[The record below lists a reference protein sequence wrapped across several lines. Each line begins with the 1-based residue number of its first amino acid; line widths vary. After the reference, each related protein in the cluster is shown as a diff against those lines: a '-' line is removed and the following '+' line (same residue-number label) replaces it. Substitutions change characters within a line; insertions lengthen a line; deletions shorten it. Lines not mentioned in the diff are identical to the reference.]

1 LDPDPASLIS
11 LFVAIDLS
19 QLFGLIAAVLLLM
32 SSAMISGAEVALF
45 SLTPADFEADQAK
58 RSIKEN
64 IVINLLDK
72 PKKLLATILVANNM
86 INIAII
92 LLFDQLTDAAF
103 ENIHTVFFG
112 INLKFILEVV
122 VVTFLI
128 LLFGEI
134 LPKVYAS
141 RNKVVFSHFMAY
153 PLNFL
158 DSLFSPLSVPMR
170 ALTIL
175 IHQRLGN
182 QKSGFSVDQLS
193 QALEL
198 TSHHDTTKEEQK
210 ILKGIVSFGNT
221 DTKQVMRPRMD
232 IFALNENQPY
242 REIIPEII
250 ANGYSR
256 IPVYRDNID
265 SVTGIL
271 YVKDLLPYLELEEF
285 DWISLLRE
293 PYFVPEN
300 KKLDDLLNDFKDK
313 KNHLAIVVD
322 EYGGTSGLISLED
335 IIEEIVGD
343 ISDEFDDEDLIFSKL
358 DDNNYIFEGKTP
370 LKDFYRVLKLE
381 DPFLFEDNKGE
392 AETLAGFLLE
402 ISGSFPKKNDIILF
416 DRFSFTIEVIDHKRI
431 KQIKISISKE

>member
-1 LDPDPASLIS
+1 
-11 LFVAIDLS
+11 
-19 QLFGLIAAVLLLM
+19 
-32 SSAMISGAEVALF
+32 MISGAEVAFF
-45 SLTPADFEADQAK
+45 SLTPTDFEIDRSK
-58 RSIKEN
+58 RTVKEQ
-64 IVINLLDK
+64 IVIRLLDR

-92 LLFDQLTDAAF
+92 LLFDNLTDRAF
-103 ENIHTVFFG
+103 ENIDTVVMG
-112 INLKFILEVV
+112 IDLQFLLEVV

-141 RNKVVFSHFMAY
+141 RNRVEFSHFMAY
-153 PLNFL
+153 PLNVL
-158 DSLFSPLSVPMR
+158 DKLFSPLSVPMR
-170 ALTIL
+170 AATLN
-175 IHQRLGN
+175 IHERLGN
-182 QKSGFSVDQLS
+182 QKAGLSVDQLS

-198 TSHHDTTKEEQK
+198 TSQHDTTKEEQK
-210 ILKGIVSFGNT
+210 ILRGIVSFGNT

-242 REIIPEII
+242 SEIIPEII
-250 ANGYSR
+250 ENGYSR
-256 IPVYRDNID
+256 IPVYKDSID
-265 SVTGIL
+265 KVIGIL
-271 YVKDLLPYLELEEF
+271 YVKDLLPFLEEE
-285 DWISLLRE
+285 DYEWTSLLRE

-300 KKLDDLLNDFKDK
+300 KKLDDLLNDFKNK

-358 DDNNYIFEGKTP
+358 DENNYVFEGKTP
-370 LKDFYRVLKLE
+370 LKDFYRVIKLKNSE
-381 DPFLFEDNKGE
+381 LFEENKGE

-402 ISGSFPKKNDIILF
+402 ISGSFPRKNDVILF
-416 DRFSFTIEVIDHKRI
+416 DAFSFTVEAVDKKRI
-431 KQIKISISKE
+431 KQIKVSISGV

>member
-1 LDPDPASLIS
+1 MDPDPASYIP
-11 LFVAIDLS
+11 LFVDNLS
-19 QLFGLIAAVLLLM
+19 QFFGVVVALLLLM
-32 SSAMISGAEVALF
+32 SSALISGAEVALF
-45 SLTPADFEADQAK
+45 SLTPSDFEPEEAK
-58 RSIKEN
+58 RTAKEQ

-92 LLFDQLTDAAF
+92 LLFDNLTDEAF
-103 ENIHTVFFG
+103 ANLNTVVMGVDLQF
-112 INLKFILEVV
+112 LLEVV

-141 RNKVVFSHFMAY
+141 RNKVIFSHFMAY
-153 PLNFL
+153 PLKVL
-158 DSLFSPLSVPMR
+158 DKLFSPLSIPMR
-170 ALTIL
+170 AVTIK
-175 IHQRLGN
+175 IHERLGN
-182 QKSGFSVDQLS
+182 QRPGLSVDQLS

-198 TSHHDTTKEEQK
+198 TSQHDTTKEEHK

-232 IFALNENQPY
+232 IFALNENQLY
-242 REIIPEII
+242 NEIISEVI

-256 IPVYRDNID
+256 IPVYKDNID
-265 SVTGIL
+265 NVTGIL
-271 YVKDLLPYLELEEF
+271 YVKDLLPFLEEE
-285 DWISLLRE
+285 DYEWTSLLRE

-300 KKLDDLLNDFKDK
+300 KKLDDLLNDFKNK

-358 DDNNYIFEGKTP
+358 DENNYVFEGKTP
-370 LKDFYRVLKLE
+370 LKDFYRVIKLE
-381 DPFLFEDNKGE
+381 NPELFEENKGE

-402 ISGSFPKKNDIILF
+402 ISGNFPRKNEIILF
-416 DRFSFTIEVIDHKRI
+416 DSYSFTIEAVDKKRI
-431 KQIKISISKE
+431 KQIKVSITQV